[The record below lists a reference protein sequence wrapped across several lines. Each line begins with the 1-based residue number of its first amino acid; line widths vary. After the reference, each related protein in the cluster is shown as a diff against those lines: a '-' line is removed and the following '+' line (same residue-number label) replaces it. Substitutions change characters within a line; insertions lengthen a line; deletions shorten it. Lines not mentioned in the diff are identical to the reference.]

1 MMVAAGVLAATA
13 PRACGQDN
21 VFNPNAA
28 ADTLALKPAFRFA
41 PLFTNKIDGNVSWV
55 NMINQFRTSMMTPFG
70 PNLDF
75 GLSKDEKH
83 FRLQE
88 QRQENKRLSITGLY
102 PIASGVNGSL
112 GYSDSRVFNRSVA
125 VGGSFQDYIIND
137 NGFNGGL
144 TYLRRHSGARLD
156 GAVNASAMSGERTYK
171 DDETFGGGASGGVAY
186 NFLRNRV
193 VVQARGALRESSE
206 TSRTALEEF
215 NGLGASED
223 SVSSVLRVALADSID
238 FRASYAAYNGV
249 RTYADQAQG
258 ALGGQLGGAENVF
271 QETETRATRATLLNL
286 TSQLWST
293 FAIKLD
299 ASHEE
304 QLNDYVV
311 QESRFSETVT
321 DAVRGAVTY
330 TMPWKTRSNVQFENT
345 EVLRDFGPQSVAS
358 FEETRQRASIAFSH
372 AFKPTFTVDLNAA
385 TQLSQSFYL
394 DYEANPRD
402 RDQVDNLAGIRI
414 ASQPYRNMTTSIAL
428 TYTATQFINLDA
440 SQSRQNRTRELYE
453 LRPGFDYVVNDRFT
467 ISQTYGVVIEF
478 TDYVFVPD
486 DNFLDRNLLFTNA
499 FKFKPTTDMNFRFE
513 YGLYLHDKGSYL
525 PTGEDG
531 EDVLNVDREDRRNRL
546 LLRMDYD
553 VNGRVA
559 VFAEN
564 RYSQFVDRTVSSG
577 SEDVSTDGQIQIGT
591 TGNYDWGKGRKFTF
605 LLARVKRF
613 SPTGSDKEKDYWD
626 MRSELNF
633 PL

>member
-1 MMVAAGVLAATA
+1 MVAAGVLAATA

-41 PLFTNKIDGNVSWV
+41 PQFTNNIDGNVSWV
-55 NMINQFRTSMMTPFG
+55 SMGNLFRTSMMTPFG

-75 GLSKDEKH
+75 ALSKDEKH

-102 PIASGVNGSL
+102 AIASGVNGSL
-112 GYSDSRVFNRSVA
+112 GYSDSRVFSRSVA
-125 VGGSFQDYIIND
+125 VGGSFQDYIIDD

-144 TYLRRHSGARLD
+144 TYVRRHTGARLD
-156 GAVNASAMSGERTYK
+156 GAVNASAMRGERTYK
-171 DDETFGGGASGGVAY
+171 DDETFGGGANGGVAY
-186 NFLRNRV
+186 NFFRDRV

-206 TSRTALEEF
+206 TSRTALSQF
-215 NGLGASED
+215 DGLGASED
-223 SVSSVLRVALADSID
+223 SVSSVVRIAVADSID
-238 FRASYAAYNGV
+238 FRASYAAYNGL

-271 QETETRATRATLLNL
+271 QETEKRATRGTFLNL
-286 TSQLWST
+286 NSQLWSN
-293 FAIKLD
+293 FSIKLD

-304 QLNDYVV
+304 QLNDYSV
-311 QESRFSETVT
+311 QTSRFSETVT
-321 DAVRGAVTY
+321 DGVKGAVVY
-330 TMPWKTRSNVQFENT
+330 IMPWKTRSTVQFENFET
-345 EVLRDFGPQSVAS
+345 LRDFGPQSVAS

-372 AFKPTFTVDLNAA
+372 AFKPTFSIDLSAS

-414 ASQPYRNMTTSIAL
+414 ASQPYRNMTTSITL
-428 TYTATQFINLDA
+428 SYSSTQFMNLDA

-467 ISQTYGVVIEF
+467 ISQTYGVVIDY
-478 TDYVFVPD
+478 TDYAFVPD
-486 DNFLDRNLLFTNA
+486 DNFLDRNLLFTNT
-499 FKFKPTTDMNFRFE
+499 FKFKPTTAMDFRFE
-513 YGLYLHDKGSYL
+513 YGLTLHDKGSYL

-531 EDVLNVDREDRRNRL
+531 EDVLNVAREDRRNRL
-546 LLRMDYD
+546 LLRVDYD

-577 SEDVSTDGQIQIGT
+577 SEDVSTDGQIQIGS

-613 SPTGSDKEKDYWD
+613 SPTDSDKEKDYWD